1 MVEGL
6 YSLYMDQT
14 ARDGLFRIG
23 EVARLSGF
31 PVKTIRYYE
40 ERGLLEPASRNEA
53 GYRLYSEGEL
63 GRLKFIRRAK
73 LLGLTL
79 DEIHGLISIA
89 TDCTGDDFFP
99 KLEEVLDSRLRD
111 TRQEISRLSAL
122 RDNLLYYR
130 RRLYEADIPHECDQT
145 HQERQG
151 ESCGCLETVA
161 TVAGETSNSNETTE
175 EVRDM
180 KILEEN
186 GRLLAAR
193 QGCCEECDCECCE
206 TEQCEC
212 C

>member
-1 MVEGL
+1 MEGL
-6 YSLYMDQT
+6 YSLQMDQT
-14 ARDGLFRIG
+14 AREGLFRIG
-23 EVARLSGF
+23 EVARRSGF

-40 ERGLLEPASRNEA
+40 DRGLLEPASRNEA
-53 GYRLYSEGEL
+53 GYRLYSDEVL
-63 GRLKFIRRAK
+63 GRLSFIRKAK

-89 TDCTGDDFFP
+89 ADCSGDDFFP
-99 KLEEVLDSRLRD
+99 RLEEVLSSRLRE
-111 TRQEISRLSAL
+111 TRRKSHASPRFGTTCSTTRGRLS
-122 RDNLLYYR
+122 
-130 RRLYEADIPHECDQT
+130 EADISHECDRT
-145 HQERQG
+145 RQDQRG
-151 ESCGCLETVA
+151 EFCGCLETVA
-161 TVAGETSNSNETTE
+161 MVGVETSNASETIK

-193 QGCCEECDCECCE
+193 QGCCDECDCDCCD

>member
-1 MVEGL
+1 
-6 YSLYMDQT
+6 MDQT

-53 GYRLYSEGEL
+53 GYRLYGDAVL

-89 TDCTGDDFFP
+89 ADCTGEDFFP

-130 RRLYEADIPHECDQT
+130 RRLYEADIPQECDQT
-145 HQERQG
+145 RQERPG

-161 TVAGETSNSNETTE
+161 TVAGETSNLDETTE
-175 EVRDM
+175 EVKDM

-193 QGCCEECDCECCE
+193 QGCCDECDCEECA
-206 TEQCEC
+206 TEQCGC

>member
-1 MVEGL
+1 
-6 YSLYMDQT
+6 MDQT
-14 ARDGLFRIG
+14 AREALFRIG
-23 EVARLSGF
+23 EAARISGF

-40 ERGLLEPASRNEA
+40 ERGLLEPAARNEA
-53 GYRLYSEGEL
+53 GYRLYGDEVL

-79 DEIHGLISIA
+79 GEIRGLVTIA
-89 TDCTGDDFFP
+89 EDCSGDDFFP
-99 KLEEVLDSRLRD
+99 KLEEVLDSRLRE

-145 HQERQG
+145 VQDRRVG
-151 ESCGCLETVA
+151 SCGCLETVT
-161 TVAGETSNSNETTE
+161 TVADETSNANESTK

-180 KILEEN
+180 EILEEN

-193 QGCCEECDCECCE
+193 QESCEDCDCECCE

>member
-1 MVEGL
+1 MEGL
-6 YSLYMDQT
+6 YSLQMDQT
-14 ARDGLFRIG
+14 AREGLFRIG
-23 EVARLSGF
+23 EVARRSGF

-40 ERGLLEPASRNEA
+40 DRGLLEPASRNEA
-53 GYRLYSEGEL
+53 GYRLYSDEVL
-63 GRLKFIRRAK
+63 GRLSFIRKAK

-79 DEIHGLISIA
+79 GEIHGLISIA
-89 TDCTGDDFFP
+89 ADCSGDDFFP
-99 KLEEVLDSRLRD
+99 KLEEVLSSRLRE

-122 RDNLLYYR
+122 RDNLLYYQ
-130 RRLYEADIPHECDQT
+130 RRLSEADISHECDRT
-145 HQERQG
+145 RQDQRG
-151 ESCGCLETVA
+151 EFCGCLETIAMVG
-161 TVAGETSNSNETTE
+161 VETSNASETIK

-193 QGCCEECDCECCE
+193 QGCCDECDCDCCE

>member
-1 MVEGL
+1 M
-6 YSLYMDQT
+6 
-14 ARDGLFRIG
+14 FRIG

-40 ERGLLEPASRNEA
+40 KRGLLEPASRNEA
-53 GYRLYSEGEL
+53 GYRFYGDAEL

-79 DEIHGLISIA
+79 DEIHGFISIA
-89 TDCTGDDFFP
+89 TDCSGDNFFP
-99 KLEEVLDSRLRD
+99 KLEEVLDSKLRD

-130 RRLYEADIPHECDQT
+130 RRLYEADISHECDQPR
-145 HQERQG
+145 QECPG

-161 TVAGETSNSNETTE
+161 TVAGEPSNLNETTE

-193 QGCCEECDCECCE
+193 QGCCDECDCEECE
-206 TEQCEC
+206 TAQCAC